1 MNMSIWKKTILFTLL
16 IVLGLMAE
24 SPFVPAQEK
33 YPSRQ
38 IEFVIPFP
46 PGGSTDISGR
56 IFANELS
63 KVLKVAVVPV
73 NKAGASGTVA
83 GTYVY
88 KVKKDG
94 YTIFGGSQGWFFG
107 SIIYEVI
114 YDPLKDFIPVAN
126 LCVVPHALCVRK
138 DSPLKTLED
147 FIDQAKKN
155 PHAIPV
161 GTPGSGGDSHFNL
174 QVLLKAAG
182 IQIKHV
188 PYKGVG
194 ELPPAVMGGHTE
206 VGIGPASAWV
216 PFIKSGDIR
225 ALGIT
230 SRMKD
235 IPDAPT
241 FQERG
246 FKGRYFDNWA
256 GLFVP
261 VGVPQNV
268 VDTMTEASEK
278 VQKSKEYIETLE
290 KTGSVVKYVVGA
302 DFQKWLEED
311 RKAVDAIA
319 RELGIKK

>member
-1 MNMSIWKKTILFTLL
+1 M
-16 IVLGLMAE
+16 
-24 SPFVPAQEK
+24 
-33 YPSRQ
+33 
-38 IEFVIPFP
+38 
-46 PGGSTDISGR
+46 
-56 IFANELS
+56 
-63 KVLKVAVVPV
+63 
-73 NKAGASGTVA
+73 
-83 GTYVY
+83 
-88 KVKKDG
+88 
-94 YTIFGGSQGWFFG
+94 
-107 SIIYEVI
+107 
-114 YDPLKDFIPVAN
+114 
-126 LCVVPHALCVRK
+126 
-138 DSPLKTLED
+138 
-147 FIDQAKKN
+147 
-155 PHAIPV
+155 
-161 GTPGSGGDSHFNL
+161 
-174 QVLLKAAG
+174 KAAG

-268 VDTMTEASEK
+268 VDTMTDSSEK